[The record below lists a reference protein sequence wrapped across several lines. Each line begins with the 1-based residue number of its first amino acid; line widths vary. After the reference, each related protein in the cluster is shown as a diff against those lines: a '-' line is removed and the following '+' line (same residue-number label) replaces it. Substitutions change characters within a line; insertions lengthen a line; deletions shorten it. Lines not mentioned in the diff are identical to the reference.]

1 MLECPQNYSPKI
13 DCKNSSVS
21 TTCTKSCIQCND
33 SCQKICSS
41 TVIDSVSAAKAIKG
55 CTRLEGGLEIAI
67 RSQGSTNIVRELEQ
81 SLSSL
86 EEITEYLKITR
97 SYPLISLHFF
107 KSLRRIGGENIDSK
121 ENKALIVI
129 DNPNLQDLFDP
140 NRTVTIG
147 KGKIVFHYN
156 PKLCIYKIEEF
167 KKKLGSNIEYD
178 SEESTRTTNGDKI
191 ACNVTEIAVTA
202 TQITHQFAV
211 LRWDKFE
218 YHDYRSLLGYVVF
231 VIEAPFQNVSLYD
244 GRDACGSDG

>member
-1 MLECPQNYSPKI
+1 MLECPQNYSAKF
-13 DCKNSSVS
+13 DCINK
-21 TTCTKSCIQCND
+21 TDTKTCTKSCVQCNNT
-33 SCQKICSS
+33 CQKVCGS
-41 TVIDSVSAAKAIKG
+41 TVIDSVSAAKGIKG
-55 CTRLEGGLEIAI
+55 CTKLVGGLEIAI

-107 KSLRRIGGENIDSK
+107 KSLRRIGGENIESK

-140 NRTVTIG
+140 NRTVTVG
-147 KGKIVFHYN
+147 RGKIGFHYN
-156 PKLCIYKIEEF
+156 PKLCWYKIEAF
-167 KKKLGSNIEYD
+167 MKKLGPNIKFD

-191 ACNVTEIAVTA
+191 ACNVSEIEVNA
-202 TQITHQFAV
+202 TMITHQFA
-211 LRWDKFE
+211 LLKWDKFD

-231 VIEAPFQNVSLYD
+231 VIEAPSQNVSLYD